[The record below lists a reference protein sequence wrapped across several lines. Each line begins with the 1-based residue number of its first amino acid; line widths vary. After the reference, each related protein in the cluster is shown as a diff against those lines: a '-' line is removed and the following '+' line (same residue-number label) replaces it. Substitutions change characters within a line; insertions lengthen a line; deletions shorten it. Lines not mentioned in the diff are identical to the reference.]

1 MASNPIQRRSRQS
14 FLVGFL
20 LALIIMAVV
29 VVLLFMRINSL
40 NEEVEELQLT
50 EVVVYTASSDI
61 KSGEIISGSSLI
73 ATTVRTELDVSSYIT
88 SSDLY
93 QTDEDGNDVE
103 FVAKIDIAAGT
114 VVTGDMVSASSD
126 ITADDD
132 RIIEYNMIV
141 LPSQLTAGDY
151 IDIRLALPSGAEYIV
166 LSKKYVEQ
174 TTSTAV
180 WMNMSEVEI
189 LTLNS
194 AIVESYMITG
204 SRLYAVT
211 YSEPGLQDA
220 ATTTYAVNNE
230 VLTAINADPNIL
242 EEARTELA
250 ARWSSDSTND
260 GTTDYSTERSEI
272 NSYLSDMDDDA
283 KSSAVESGYSTE
295 DSAISAA
302 REEYISELESTGMY

>member
-29 VVLLFMRINSL
+29 VVFLFMRINSL

>member
-29 VVLLFMRINSL
+29 VVFLFMRINSL
-40 NEEVEELQLT
+40 NEEIEELELS
-50 EVVVYTASSDI
+50 EVTVYTTTSDI
-61 KSGEIISGSSLI
+61 KSGEVISGNNLV
-73 ATTVRTELDVSSYIT
+73 ATTIRSELDTSGYIT
-88 SSDLY
+88 SSYLY
-93 QTDEDGNDVE
+93 QTDEDGNEIE

-114 VVTGDMVSASSD
+114 FVTESMVSASSD
-126 ITADDD
+126 VTSDDD

-141 LPSQLTAGDY
+141 LPSQLTEGDY

-250 ARWSSDSTND
+250 SRWSSDSTND
-260 GTTDYSTERSEI
+260 GTTDYATERSEI
-272 NSYLSDMDDDA
+272 NSYLSDMEDDEKA
-283 KSSAVESGYSTE
+283 SAVESGYSTE
-295 DSAISAA
+295 DTAISEA
-302 REEYISELESTGMY
+302 REEYISNLEAAY

>member
-29 VVLLFMRINSL
+29 VVLLFMKINSL

-50 EVVVYTASSDI
+50 ETTVYTAATAI
-61 KSGEIISGSSLI
+61 ESGEIIDSSNLV
-73 ATTVRTELDVSSYIT
+73 ATTVRTELDTTNYIT
-88 SSDLY
+88 SAYLSQL
-93 QTDEDGNDVE
+93 DEDGNAIE

-114 VVTGDMVSASSD
+114 LVTENMVSASSD
-126 ITADDD
+126 VTADDE
-132 RIIEYNMIV
+132 RIVEYNMIV

-151 IDIRLALPSGAEYIV
+151 IDVRLALPSGAEYIV

-174 TTSTAV
+174 TDTTAV
-180 WMNMSEVEI
+180 WLNMTEVEI

-211 YSEPGLQDA
+211 YSEPGLQDE
-220 ATTTYAVNNE
+220 ATATYAVNNE
-230 VLTAINADPNIL
+230 VLTAINNDPNIL

-250 ARWSSDSTND
+250 SRWSSDSTGD

-272 NSYLSDMDDDA
+272 NSYLNDLEDDEKA
-283 KSSAVESGYSTE
+283 SSVESGYSE
-295 DSAISAA
+295 ENEAIATA
-302 REEYISELESTGMY
+302 REEYISALEGTE